1 MKCAVSLLN
10 YRPGSVGGIETYI
23 RKLSEIYAADPS
35 GHEIT
40 FIAGAHVADQLPT
53 GARRQLVPHAPP
65 TLIAG
70 RCMEAFTPLRAA
82 RLARQIDAAGY
93 DVILFPQQSIFP
105 IGIQTPAVLTVVDVQ
120 HLHRPEHYP
129 LFDTCFRRTIYPRS
143 LARAQRIIAIS
154 QVTQRDLVEL
164 CNVAAEKI
172 EVVHLGFDRTPPP
185 PADERL
191 VERPYLY
198 YPAATFAHK
207 GHADLLRCFARLKVR
222 HAHDITLVFSGMQT
236 ALWRQLKKQIA
247 ALGLQ
252 RDVAHLGFVDYEDIP
267 SLYQHAEAVV
277 FPSQFEGFGMP
288 VLEAVRYRK
297 PIFCS
302 DLPIFDELG
311 VPAANR
317 IDFTDPDAL
326 IGIMQRLQP
335 TALLK
340 EPISWDECAKKTLQ
354 VMAKTVESA
363 GKGI

>member
-10 YRPGSVGGIETYI
+10 YRPGSVGGVETYI
-23 RKLSEIYAADPS
+23 RKLIEIYAADPS

-40 FIAGAHVADQLPT
+40 FIAGSTVADQLPAA
-53 GARRQLVPHAPP
+53 ARRQLVPHAPP
-65 TLIAG
+65 ALIAG
-70 RCMEAFTPLRAA
+70 RCMEAFTPLRAR
-82 RLARQIDAAGY
+82 RLTRQIDAAGY

-105 IGIQTPAVLTVVDVQ
+105 IGLQTPAVLTVVDVQ

-129 LFDTCFRRTIYPRS
+129 LFDSCFRRTIYPVS

-154 QVTQRDLVEL
+154 QATQRDLVEL

-172 EVVHLGFDRTPPP
+172 EVVHLGFDRTPPSP
-185 PADERL
+185 PDERR

-207 GHADLLRCFARLKVR
+207 GHADLLRCFARLKAT
-222 HAHDITLVFSGMQT
+222 HARDITLVFSGMQT
-236 ALWRQLKKQIA
+236 ALWKRLRKQIV
-247 ALGLQ
+247 ALDLQ
-252 RDVAHLGFVDYEDIP
+252 RDVAHLGFVDYADIP

-277 FPSQFEGFGMP
+277 FPSHFEGFGMP
-288 VLEAVRYRK
+288 VLEAVRYGK

-311 VPAANR
+311 VPAQNR
-317 IDFTDPDAL
+317 IDFTDPNAL
-326 IGIMQRLQP
+326 TGIMDRLHP
-335 TALLK
+335 TTLLK

-354 VMAKTVESA
+354 VMAKTVESL

>member
-252 RDVAHLGFVDYEDIP
+252 RDVAHLGFVDYEGIP